1 VPDKILL
8 VEDEAKI
15 ARTVRLYLEQ
25 AGYQVATV
33 EDGALAMPA
42 FRHEQPDL
50 IILDLMLPHVDGWEL
65 CRQIR
70 RESGVPI
77 IMLTARNE
85 ETDRIIGLELGADDY
100 IAKPFS
106 PREVVARV
114 RAVLRRSRG
123 VVQPPQLIRTGDLV
137 IDLGRHEV
145 TVAGQTVELTPLEFD
160 LLVTFARHPGHVFTR
175 LRLLEQVEDTATYAG
190 YERAVDQHIKNLRA
204 KLGDNARQPRYIAT
218 VHGVGYKFVAEGSA
232 DA

>member
-1 VPDKILL
+1 MPDKILL

-25 AGYQVATV
+25 ACYQVATV
-33 EDGALAMPA
+33 DDGALAMPA

-65 CRQIR
+65 CRQLR
-70 RESGVPI
+70 RESGMPI

-100 IAKPFS
+100 ITKPFS

-123 VVQPPQLIRTGDLV
+123 LVQPPHLIRVEELV
-137 IDLGRHEV
+137 IDLDRHEV
-145 TVAGQTVELTPLEFD
+145 TVAGQVVELTALEFD
-160 LLVTFARHPGHVFTR
+160 LLVAFARHPGRVFTR
-175 LRLLEQVEDTATYAG
+175 LNLLEQVEDATTYAG
-190 YERAVDQHIKNLRA
+190 YERTVDQHIKNLRA
-204 KLGDNARQPRYIAT
+204 KLGDDARQPRYIAT
-218 VHGVGYKFVAEGSA
+218 VHGVGYKFVAEEST